1 MTFSIRFHL
10 RFHSS
15 RFTEIVFAAVLLV
28 VCSSSGFAA
37 QVTTAN
43 LPIPVFAG
51 SFPSTI
57 PSAVAMAVDASGYI
71 YLAGNARSN
80 LTGTPGAF
88 QSRPPAKDPAVC
100 PNPRLFDGFCMT
112 PFVAKLDPTG
122 QTILYLTYLSGNLT
136 DYISSIAVDSQ
147 GSVYA
152 AGWTQSTNFP
162 TTSGSYKDYSLHSWP
177 AFVVKLNPAG
187 SDIVYGALFGGSGG
201 QGQPVSAVAVDP
213 EGNAYVTGTTNSTD
227 FPITPGAFQSNT
239 SPAAVFGDRGYI
251 VKLNPAGSAPVY
263 SSYIGAAPRAL
274 AADRSGQA
282 YVTGESWGQLTTTPG
297 SVQPGFHGESD
308 AFVLKVSAQGT
319 LLYSTYIGG
328 PMIDRGRA
336 IAVDD
341 RGSAYITGVTGQVL
355 YGGSGPFPN
364 TPQFPVTS
372 GALQRAFG
380 GGGGDG
386 FALKLTPDGTGLVYS
401 TYLGGGDFD
410 SGSAI
415 QVNSQ
420 GEAVIL
426 GSSASYDFPITP
438 DAFLP
443 TIFFGFAGGPIQ
455 DSVFLVKLD
464 AAGGKLNYG
473 THLQSFLVLTMNPQK
488 NIAYVPLLWRDAP
501 QLATIDFRAEPP
513 PLFLSGAGNSASDLG
528 GVVSPGE
535 LLSLFGVGFGPETGI
550 SATVQNGAIGTT
562 LGGVQVFFDE
572 IAAPVLYAASG
583 QIRVQAPFEITGRQN
598 VQVSVHYAGGQSN
611 LLSLIVFQ
619 EVPGIFTTNGNP
631 YRPPAILNQDGS
643 LNTPDNPAAR
653 GSIVSIYLTGG
664 GLTEP
669 PSVTGQV
676 TPVASLRF
684 LSAPIR
690 GYIGPKEASV
700 TFAGA
705 APGLISG
712 ANVIN
717 LQIPDDAQTG
727 DQIPV
732 SIIFLIHPGGPSGVQ
747 PIDPNI
753 AIR

>member
-1 MTFSIRFHL
+1 
-10 RFHSS
+10 
-15 RFTEIVFAAVLLV
+15 V
-28 VCSSSGFAA
+28 
-37 QVTTAN
+37 
-43 LPIPVFAG
+43 
-51 SFPSTI
+51 
-57 PSAVAMAVDASGYI
+57 
-71 YLAGNARSN
+71 
-80 LTGTPGAF
+80 
-88 QSRPPAKDPAVC
+88 
-100 PNPRLFDGFCMT
+100 
-112 PFVAKLDPTG
+112 
-122 QTILYLTYLSGNLT
+122 
-136 DYISSIAVDSQ
+136 
-147 GSVYA
+147 
-152 AGWTQSTNFP
+152 
-162 TTSGSYKDYSLHSWP
+162 HSWP

-187 SDIVYGALFGGSGG
+187 SDIVYAALFGGSGS
-201 QGQPVSAVAVDP
+201 QGQPVSAVAVDSD
-213 EGNAYVTGTTNSTD
+213 GNAYVTGTTNATD
-227 FPITPGAFQSNT
+227 FPITPGAFQSNA
-239 SPAAVFGDRGYI
+239 SPAVVFGDRGYI
-251 VKLNPAGSAPVY
+251 VKLNPAGSALVY
-263 SSYIGAAPRAL
+263 SSYISAAPRAV
-274 AADRSGQA
+274 AADRNGQA
-282 YVTGESWGQLTTTPG
+282 YVTGESWGQLATTPG
-297 SVQPGFHGESD
+297 SVQPRINGHSD
-308 AFVLKVSAQGT
+308 AFVLKVSGQGT

-328 PMIDRGRA
+328 PMIDGGKA

-341 RGSAYITGVTGQVL
+341 RGSAYITGVTGQV
-355 YGGSGPFPN
+355 GSGPFPDA
-364 TPQFPVTS
+364 PQFPVTS

-386 FALKLTPDGTGLVYS
+386 FALKLTPDGTSLGYS
-401 TYLGGGDFD
+401 TYLGGSDFD

-455 DSVFLVKLD
+455 DSVFLAQLD
-464 AAGGKLNYG
+464 AAGGKLNYA
-473 THLQSFLVLTMNPQK
+473 THLQSFLVLTMNSQK
-488 NIAYVPLLWRDAP
+488 NIAYVPLLWSDAP

-535 LLSLFGVGFGPETGI
+535 LLSLYGVGIGPATGI

-572 IAAPVLYAASG
+572 IAAPVLYAASD

-598 VQVSVHYAGGQSN
+598 VQVRVHYAGGQSN
-611 LLSLIVFQ
+611 LLSMIVFQ

-631 YRPPAILNQDGS
+631 YGPPAILNQDGS

-653 GSIVSIYLTGG
+653 ASIVSIYLTGSG
-664 GLTEP
+664 VTEP
-669 PSVTGQV
+669 PSVTGQI
-676 TPVASLRF
+676 TPVAPLRS

-690 GYIGPKEASV
+690 GYIGGPKEASV

-717 LQIPDDAQTG
+717 VQIPDDAHTG
-727 DQIPV
+727 DRIPV
-732 SIIFLIHPGGPSGVQ
+732 SIIFLIHPGGPSGVHS
-747 PIDPNI
+747 IAPNI